1 MLSDSSGLCLLNAFE
16 TKQSYD
22 QTLTFNSNIPAL
34 STFPKFLTDTSNN
47 YNSLLFNLATLRCL
61 HKAYTAC
68 FSIKWTTTGISSLL
82 LVCSVLFV
90 LSSLFLPHL
99 SFGATAEFIS
109 LRSPSPLS
117 LSTWSNSSTNSIS
130 CIILNQ
136 LCIAYILCQDFSSTL
151 PCT

>member
-16 TKQSYD
+16 TKQSYG

-47 YNSLLFNLATLRCL
+47 YNSLLFNLATLCCL

-82 LVCSVLFV
+82 LVCSLLFV
-90 LSSLFLPHL
+90 FPLPAPFEFWCYCRIYFSQK
-99 SFGATAEFIS
+99 SFTIVS
-109 LRSPSPLS
+109 VYLIKL
-117 LSTWSNSSTNSIS
+117 I
-130 CIILNQ
+130 
-136 LCIAYILCQDFSSTL
+136 Y
-151 PCT
+151 